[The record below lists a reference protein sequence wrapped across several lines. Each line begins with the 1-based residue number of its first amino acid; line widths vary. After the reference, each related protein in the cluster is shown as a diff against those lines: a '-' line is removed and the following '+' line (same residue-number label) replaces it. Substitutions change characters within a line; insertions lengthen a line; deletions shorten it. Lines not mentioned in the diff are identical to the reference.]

1 MQGSMVAMK
10 KMKISVK
17 TMFLGQ
23 IKAPLRAH
31 SGPQTPPLPPA
42 RICTHLGDPP
52 PPLAACALYGRP
64 LIEMLS
70 RRH

>member
-23 IKAPLRAH
+23 IKAPLSAH

-52 PPLAACALYGRP
+52 SPPCCVRTIWTAP
-64 LIEMLS
+64 NQI
-70 RRH
+70 